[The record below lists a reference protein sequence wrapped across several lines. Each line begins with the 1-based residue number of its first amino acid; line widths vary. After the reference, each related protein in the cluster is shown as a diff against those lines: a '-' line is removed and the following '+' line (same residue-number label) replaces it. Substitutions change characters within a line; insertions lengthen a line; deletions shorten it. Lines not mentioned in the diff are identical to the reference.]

1 MQPVVLLAVAAVW
14 AAVIVP
20 PLMRSR
26 NENRPN
32 SSVSDFRR
40 QLSSLQRTVPS
51 RTMVPMRSMGR
62 PLTQAPQAHRQH
74 GAPSVQAAHREF
86 REHQG
91 HPGHLRRTH
100 AGEQRSARTHHTTHL
115 HRVSQ
120 RELVRR
126 RRANVL
132 YVLAI
137 TTGISAFLA
146 ATTHASAMVWLFG
159 IGFVSLCAYCYKL
172 AQLRSLEGNRQW
184 GDNFYRAA

>member
-32 SSVSDFRR
+32 SSVTDFRR
-40 QLSSLQRTVPS
+40 QLSTLSRAVPT

-62 PLTQAPQAHRQH
+62 PLTQAPQGHRVH
-74 GAPSVQAAHREF
+74 GAPGLSAVHADEQH
-86 REHQG
+86 G
-91 HPGHLRRTH
+91 HAGHLRRAHHETRT
-100 AGEQRSARTHHTTHL
+100 ARSHQTTHL

-137 TTGISAFLA
+137 TTAMSGFLA
-146 ATTHASAMVWLFG
+146 ATTHANALVWLFG
-159 IGFVSLCAYCYKL
+159 LSFVALCAYCYKL
-172 AQLRSLEGNRQW
+172 AQLRSLETTRQW
-184 GDNFYRAA
+184 GDGFYRAA